1 MNAKKEEDRDKKL
14 VYCSYINI
22 HVYSR
27 GDVEQRNLRMKKKKL
42 NWQKKRQHCQ
52 QESSAHRR

>member
-27 GDVEQRNLRMKKKKL
+27 GDVEQRNLRMKKK
-42 NWQKKRQHCQ
+42 QA
-52 QESSAHRR
+52 EMA